1 MATHVRQSNGSLA
14 AGEAQL
20 MLYQRSSPGK
30 GTKNRN
36 NTVARTPDGGSII
49 AEMKI
54 PLGPRPKGTFLVE
67 GPAAKPLVLVAS
79 HDLPAEIRLAP
90 S

>member
-1 MATHVRQSNGSLA
+1 MR
-14 AGEAQL
+14 
-20 MLYQRSSPGK
+20 
-30 GTKNRN
+30 
-36 NTVARTPDGGSII
+36 RTPDGARII
-49 AEMKI
+49 PEMKI